1 MYHRAYFLCCATYH
15 LTVALYYA
23 MQVDWGNTEMI
34 LVWQNNTNAVVD
46 KELLES
52 NFDKVIY
59 VKGRD
64 LVNYSFLEQQ
74 RYKIVNAGW
83 LFPLSEIGKMFRDNP
98 NDNAVFL
105 FNDTTRLTDKIVY
118 EFGKKGKNRIILV
131 EEGTGTYHYNIL
143 KQDLKTRFGNILCGQ
158 KVEPYIGANPYIDT
172 VFARNINELPD
183 YQTNGRT
190 IIQQNQLFYDSKWVK
205 KMISVVKSTIDSY
218 TKSAENKVA
227 LWIGEPL
234 SPDLISTEVENEAL
248 DLIFK
253 KITKEHVVLVKMH
266 PREDRN
272 KYDAFSEK
280 YNIKIIDDQSLS
292 WFPVEILANAINPD
306 VVLTPLSSAL
316 NGIVSSI
323 RAIYCYKLFKIDTS
337 NPIITEIINRRD
349 NTYIIND
356 REELDAIVD
365 KGIMRAGISK
375 DSELNS
381 DQDIRFIQKQI
392 VG

>member
-131 EEGTGTYHYNIL
+131 EEGTATYHYNIL

-183 YQTNGRT
+183 YQTSF
-190 IIQQNQLFYDSKWVK
+190 Q
-205 KMISVVKSTIDSY
+205 
-218 TKSAENKVA
+218 
-227 LWIGEPL
+227 
-234 SPDLISTEVENEAL
+234 
-248 DLIFK
+248 
-253 KITKEHVVLVKMH
+253 
-266 PREDRN
+266 
-272 KYDAFSEK
+272 
-280 YNIKIIDDQSLS
+280 
-292 WFPVEILANAINPD
+292 
-306 VVLTPLSSAL
+306 
-316 NGIVSSI
+316 
-323 RAIYCYKLFKIDTS
+323 
-337 NPIITEIINRRD
+337 
-349 NTYIIND
+349 
-356 REELDAIVD
+356 
-365 KGIMRAGISK
+365 
-375 DSELNS
+375 
-381 DQDIRFIQKQI
+381 
-392 VG
+392 